1 MSCASM
7 PTGHTNGNTHT
18 GKSAA
23 RKNMFSALIF
33 CIGGFAPENRGVT
46 KKSRGTLRLTAR
58 ACGTPLRC
66 PGALQHG
73 LVEFYTAAAMLCA
86 DAAAMTHKK
95 LKSVDILQQ
104 KFIADH
110 KPTFPA
116 HYGPDAGCGCFLD
129 APRAESRR
137 LGQFPV
143 GGVITEI
150 ALGQQS
156 RS

>member
-1 MSCASM
+1 MQY
-7 PTGHTNGNTHT
+7 
-18 GKSAA
+18 
-23 RKNMFSALIF
+23 
-33 CIGGFAPENRGVT
+33 APAV
-46 KKSRGTLRLTAR
+46 
-58 ACGTPLRC
+58 
-66 PGALQHG
+66 PGALRHG
-73 LVEFYTAAAMLCA
+73 LVELYAAAALLCA
-86 DAAAMTHKK
+86 DAAVMTHKK
-95 LKSVDILQQ
+95 LKSVDVLQQ

-116 HYGPDAGCGCFLD
+116 HYGPDACCGCFLD
-129 APRAESRR
+129 APRAESRW